1 MKYILFALIFSILIH
16 LGIFYK
22 FNENVT
28 ASTSKKGN
36 AKSTSLL
43 YVKLQKK
50 KIIKK
55 AAKKENIITKK
66 KNTPQK
72 NITKKNII
80 KKKYKKVEKKI
91 KKVKKRPVKKKQ
103 TIKKHLKISK
113 STNTIKTT
121 VEKTKEVQDYE
132 KQNNTNLQKSTLQK
146 FLEKPRD
153 NLNDLKSMVKSYKS
167 NHPNLKLEN
176 NIELYGEEFD
186 SFTQVQKVFIKD
198 NLNAIGRITQYHL
211 RYPRISVRTKQQGEN
226 IITFILYPNGDISK
240 PHFMKQS
247 KYTPLDK
254 QTYETIQIA
263 YKDYPRPKEPTK
275 IIIRVRY
282 KLY

>member
-1 MKYILFALIFSILIH
+1 MKYILIAVIFSILIH
-16 LGIFYK
+16 LGIYYK
-22 FNENVT
+22 FNKNVT
-28 ASTSKKGN
+28 ESTSKKGN
-36 AKSTSLL
+36 AKTSSLL

-50 KIIKK
+50 KS
-55 AAKKENIITKK
+55 AKKENTIIKKEIKNIPK
-66 KNTPQK
+66 KNTPTK
-72 NITKKNII
+72 NIL
-80 KKKYKKVEKKI
+80 KKKYKKVENKI
-91 KKVKKRPVKKKQ
+91 KKQEKRVIKKKQ
-103 TIKKHLKISK
+103 KIKKLLKVSK
-113 STNTIKTT
+113 SKNTIKSALD
-121 VEKTKEVQDYE
+121 KTIDIKNYE
-132 KQNNTNLQKSTLQK
+132 KQNNTNFQKSTLQK

-153 NLNDLKSMVKSYKS
+153 NLNDLESMVKSYKS

-186 SFTQVQKVFIKD
+186 SFTQVQKVYIRN
-198 NLNAIGRITQYHL
+198 NLNAIGRITQYYL

-240 PHFMKQS
+240 PVLIKNS
-247 KYTPLDK
+247 KYTALNK
-254 QTYETIQIA
+254 QTYETIKTA

>member
-1 MKYILFALIFSILIH
+1 MKYILIAVIFSILIH

-22 FNENVT
+22 FNKNVT

-36 AKSTSLL
+36 AKTSSLL

-50 KIIKK
+50 KV
-55 AAKKENIITKK
+55 AKKENTIIKKEIKNIPK
-66 KNTPQK
+66 KNTATK
-72 NITKKNII
+72 NIL
-80 KKKYKKVEKKI
+80 KKKYKKVENKI
-91 KKVKKRPVKKKQ
+91 KKQEKRVIKKKQ
-103 TIKKHLKISK
+103 KTKKLLKVSK
-113 STNTIKTT
+113 SKNTIKSALD
-121 VEKTKEVQDYE
+121 KTIDIKNYE
-132 KQNNTNLQKSTLQK
+132 KQNNTNFQKSTLQK

-153 NLNDLKSMVKSYKS
+153 NLNDLESMVKSYKS

-186 SFTQVQKVFIKD
+186 SFTQVQKVYIRN
-198 NLNAIGRITQYHL
+198 NLNAIGRITQYYL

-240 PHFMKQS
+240 PVFIKNS
-247 KYTPLDK
+247 KYTALNK
-254 QTYETIQIA
+254 QTYETIKTA